1 MDASKEF
8 MKESGITAK
17 ISFKESPVHT
27 VILLKDKL
35 EKFTGMKGEE
45 VTGIK
50 YLVRENGED
59 KTILTTSMSL
69 VQKLSEFDSGDEVK
83 ITYKSIKVGGE
94 FKNTYDVELVKKG
107 VVKVTGNTATET
119 NGAGEELSVEIP
131 ELTKEEEDLVDEI
144 PF

>member
-1 MDASKEF
+1 MNASKQFLKDE
-8 MKESGITAK
+8 GITSK
-17 ISFKESPVHT
+17 ISFKDNPVHT

-50 YLVRENGED
+50 YLVREDGED
-59 KTILTTSMSL
+59 KTILTTSISL
-69 VQKLSEFDSGDEVK
+69 VQKLSEYDSGDELK

-107 VVKVTGNTATET
+107 AVKVSDKEET
-119 NGAGEELSVEIP
+119 KEEM
-131 ELTKEEEDLVDEI
+131 TKEEEELVEEI